1 MKKGYRIRLL
11 PTKEQEELM
20 LKSIGCSRFA
30 YNWGI
35 NKAEEYYKQ
44 DKKYSMGEIRK
55 EFTQLKKHEE
65 FKWLNEVS
73 SKVTQESLRK
83 LDESF
88 KNYFDKCKK
97 IPYEK
102 RVFMKNGKLIKK
114 YYPKFK
120 TKKKSKQSFYVRCDN
135 LYFLENGTCNIE
147 KIGKVKFTTNYKLP
161 IGKGTCKFSNPY
173 CTFNGRCW
181 VLSFTME
188 IDENQVNFEKNENLK
203 IGIDL
208 GIKDLA
214 ICSNGMIF
222 KNINKTKKVKMLES
236 KLKHL
241 QRSVSRKYEMNK
253 QGDKYIKTNNII
265 KLEKQIALIYR
276 KLTNIRDNYIY
287 QSINTIL
294 KERPYRI
301 VMEDLNVAGMMKNK
315 HLSKAISDQK
325 FAEFIRIMKYKCEW
339 MNIEFVQADRFYPS
353 SKTCSCCGHIKKDLK
368 LKDRIYRCSE
378 CGLEIDRDLNASIN
392 LMNYSKV

>member
-1 MKKGYRIRLL
+1 MIKGYKVRLM

-20 LKSIGCSRFA
+20 IKSIGCSRFA

-44 DKKYSMGEIRK
+44 GKKYSMSEIRK

-120 TKKKSKQSFYVRCDN
+120 SKKKSKQSFYVRADN
-135 LYFLENGTCNIE
+135 LYFLENETCNIE
-147 KIGKVKFTTNYKLP
+147 KIGKVKYKTNYKLP
-161 IGKGTCKFSNPY
+161 IGRGKCKFTNPH
-173 CTFNGRCW
+173 CVFNGKKWLIC
-181 VLSFTME
+181 FGME
-188 IDENQVNFEKNENLK
+188 FNENQIELNEDLK

-214 ICSNGMIF
+214 ICSNGMVF
-222 KNINKTKKVKMLES
+222 KNINKSKRVKRLER

-241 QRSVSRKYEMNK
+241 QLSVSRKYEQNK
-253 QGDKYIKTNNII
+253 QGNKYIKTNNII
-265 KLEKQIALIYR
+265 KLEKQIDLIYK
-276 KLTNIRDNYIY
+276 KLTNIRDNHMY

-294 KERPYRI
+294 KERPYRV
-301 VMEDLNVAGMMKNK
+301 VMEDLDVARMIKDK
-315 HLSKAISDQK
+315 HKAKAVQDQRFYKFIS
-325 FAEFIRIMKYKCEW
+325 IMKYKCEW
-339 MNIEFVQADRFYPS
+339 LGIEFVQANRWFPS

-368 LKDRIYRCSE
+368 LKDRIYICPE
-378 CGLEIDRDLNASIN
+378 CGLVIDRDLNASIN
-392 LMNYSKV
+392 LMNYSEV